1 MDALRESLYQA
12 GIKQLQAD
20 LLQPYTDEAR
30 RDFDKREMERRG
42 MTSLTHSIMRR
53 QYRDAPEITKSDGW
67 QKSNTRTFPELNRA
81 DSFPLNS

>member
-53 QYRDAPEITKSDGW
+53 QYRDAP
-67 QKSNTRTFPELNRA
+67 
-81 DSFPLNS
+81 FPLNS